1 MILGKCDEANT
12 DTLSLATGGKPM
24 TIQRGGVK
32 TEERK
37 FFSKDDLLRLQN
49 ERSFSDNDMR

>member
-1 MILGKCDEANT
+1 MLILGKCDEANT

-24 TIQRGGVK
+24 TIQRGAVQS
-32 TEERK
+32 EDRK

-49 ERSFSDNDMR
+49 